1 MAPCV
6 QVFPNLGGDAL
17 LVVPSPPPSSSLLP
31 LDSFTHLAAYVRS
44 AAPNGDKHLLLS
56 LAAQSVQQQWQNG
69 TWVYWSTSGLGVSWL
84 HMRIEQQPKYYTY
97 TPYNTKAQ
105 AP

>member
-1 MAPCV
+1 MCV

-17 LVVPSPPPSSSLLP
+17 LVVPSPPPSSSPLP
-31 LDSFTHLAAYVRS
+31 LDSFTHLSAYVRS
-44 AAPNGDKHLLLS
+44 AAPSGDKHSLLS
-56 LAAQSVQQQWQNG
+56 LAAQSVQQQWANG

-97 TPYNTKAQ
+97 TPYKTKAQ
-105 AP
+105 SP